1 MSSESGTTKR
11 CSTRKNTSFKES
23 ASRRVD
29 EFNQV
34 IFCDKCK
41 FVAPISLSFECYIEL
56 HDRFCNIVKNN
67 CSAVESLDDVYC
79 KLIKCK
85 DFDKTWM

>member
-1 MSSESGTTKR
+1 M
-11 CSTRKNTSFKES
+11 RKNTSFKES

-41 FVAPISLSFECYIEL
+41 FVAPLFLSFEKYIEL
-56 HDRFCNIVKNN
+56 HNRFCEIVKND
-67 CSAVESLDDVYC
+67 CYQSESQSVDC

-85 DFDKTWM
+85 DSDKTL